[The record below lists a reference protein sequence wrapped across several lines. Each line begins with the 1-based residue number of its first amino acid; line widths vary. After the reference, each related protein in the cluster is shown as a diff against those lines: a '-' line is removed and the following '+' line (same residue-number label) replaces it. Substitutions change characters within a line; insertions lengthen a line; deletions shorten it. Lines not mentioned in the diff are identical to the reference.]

1 MGPRNP
7 ATADEFGNSR
17 QREATGIYES
27 QGVGGGRAGEAEIL
41 RKTRQLDN
49 TTPPSE
55 IRNGGLREGY
65 FGGGSGR
72 GRGACLHLHK
82 TPARP
87 SGTRC
92 HLARTLSL
100 SGETSTRP
108 ADPRTAARGRRLAPE
123 PAPPGLPARAQ
134 PRVPVPELPC
144 GPVDPPRSREIRLPR
159 GSAVAAPAR
168 WAGFRRCSDAS
179 LAWGTSAQAVLEL
192 LSLGSGTFSLHT
204 PEAAEYSRR
213 APSRVSTCTRNTSL
227 HLDRARPAGAIRK

>member
-7 ATADEFGNSR
+7 ATAEEFGNSR

-41 RKTRQLDN
+41 RKTRLDN

-100 SGETSTRP
+100 RGETSTRP

-134 PRVPVPELPC
+134 TRVPVPELPC

-159 GSAVAAPAR
+159 GSAV
-168 WAGFRRCSDAS
+168 
-179 LAWGTSAQAVLEL
+179 GT
-192 LSLGSGTFSLHT
+192 
-204 PEAAEYSRR
+204 R
-213 APSRVSTCTRNTSL
+213 A
-227 HLDRARPAGAIRK
+227 LDGIPPLF